1 MVLLCEDI
9 AENSFLTCYFIYDT
23 QLIDESERLDYNLI
37 VTSNQ
42 SNLSALSYWS
52 IRSSD
57 LLFAMHSS
65 SEAQTKA
72 QISIR
77 IKIYVCR

>member
-42 SNLSALSYWS
+42 SNLSALSY
-52 IRSSD
+52 
-57 LLFAMHSS
+57 
-65 SEAQTKA
+65 
-72 QISIR
+72 
-77 IKIYVCR
+77 